1 MHIIA
6 ARKRISGMP
15 PLYEY
20 RLVVP
25 YGQLSANRAALIAT
39 RSDYG
44 IPGGPHARLQDV
56 IAPLDWLRMEP
67 CPDKHALGRDIGRV
81 AQHLEA
87 AFLTA
92 VYPEL
97 TVSPIPQLVRIE
109 DDLADGLVEATINE
123 ITDGYRFLRNDDSAR
138 ITAERFRLAKLPP
151 TESL

>member
-15 PLYEY
+15 PLHEY

-25 YGQLSANRAALIAT
+25 FGQLPANRAALIAT

-44 IPGGPHARLQDV
+44 IPGGPHARLRDV
-56 IAPLDWLRMEP
+56 IAPIDWLRMKP
-67 CPDKHALGRDIGRV
+67 CPEKHALGRDIDRV

-97 TVSPIPQLVRIE
+97 TARPVPLLVPFDGDL
-109 DDLADGLVEATINE
+109 DDCLVEVAINE
-123 ITDGYRFLRNDDSAR
+123 ITDGYRFLRNADPAG
-138 ITAERFRLAKLPP
+138 ITAERFHLAVLP
-151 TESL
+151 EREAL